1 MTPKYLIA
9 LSAALIAAASAAA
22 QTPQPRPPVTRA
34 EISLTFAPVVKKAA
48 PAVVNVYALK
58 QAPRNPFFDDPFFRR
73 FFGDPGGPGQPADRM
88 QRSLGSGV
96 IVDPAGIVV
105 TNAHV
110 IAGAEQIRI
119 ALADRREFDADVL
132 LRDARSDLAVLR
144 LRDVRERFPAI
155 EFADSDEI
163 QVGDLVLAIGNPF
176 GVGQTVTQGIVSAS
190 ARTGVGISDYS
201 FFIQTDAAINLGNS
215 GGALVDIHGR
225 LVGINTA
232 IFSRTGGSI
241 GIGFAIPAN
250 MVRVVV
256 ESAKAGGQQVRR
268 PWFGARLQAVTPD
281 IAQAMGLRR
290 PAGALIASVSAGSPA
305 ARAGLRAGDLIV
317 AMDGQPIDDPA
328 TFDYRFAT
336 KRLGGV
342 ASLSVERQGRSIVV
356 PVALQVAPETP
367 REEVTIRSRSPF
379 LGATVANLSPALAE
393 ELRLDAAVQ
402 GVVIVSIEGGSTAAQ
417 LGFRPGDVVVEVNGT
432 PIEKSGDL
440 ERAAGAATRQWNIT
454 LMRGGQRLSVMLR
467 G

>member
-119 ALADRREFDADVL
+119 ALADRREFDAEVL

-144 LRDVRERFPAI
+144 LKDARERFPAI

-393 ELRLDAAVQ
+393 ELQLSAGVR
-402 GVVIVSIEGGSTAAQ
+402 GVVIVRIDDASTAAQ
-417 LGFRPGDVVVEVNGT
+417 LGFRPGDVVLEVNGAA
-432 PIEKSGDL
+432 IEKSGDL
-440 ERAAGAATRQWNIT
+440 VRAAGAATGQWNIT